1 MDLTL
6 LANRQLGLFADHDEI
21 YWNPTRLDPDRPC
34 IRDGHAST
42 ATFLLTAS
50 PDRYIPS
57 PAHSRTAGAARSV
70 SGAVSYQPV
79 RYSRFRKSFAAA
91 TFVTRMFSPS

>member
-1 MDLTL
+1 V
-6 LANRQLGLFADHDEI
+6 AA
-21 YWNPTRLDPDRPC
+21 PV
-34 IRDGHAST
+34 A
-42 ATFLLTAS
+42 AV
-50 PDRYIPS
+50 
-57 PAHSRTAGAARSV
+57 AGSAARLEGKKSHVLCV